1 MQLAKVEI
9 VILIFLSAEDLVED
23 LQFFEDG
30 LIVEALLVVF
40 VVNNALEFALEDFFV
55 LGEGLEEY
63 VFQFFVLDVMVF
75 L

>member
-40 VVNNALEFALEDFFV
+40 VVNNALEFTLEDFFV

>member
-9 VILIFLSAEDLVED
+9 VILIFLSAEDLIED

-40 VVNNALEFALEDFFV
+40 VVNNALEFTLEDFFV